1 MCLIVFAYK
10 LHPKH
15 PFILLANRDEFYN
28 RPTESVHYWAD
39 APDIYAGKDL
49 VGGGTWLGITRGGR
63 FAAVTN
69 YREVG
74 AERGTFSRG
83 NLVSDFLKSSASV
96 DDYLEN
102 VKSDSTKFSG
112 FNLLVGTFSKET
124 SELGYFSNREG
135 EIKILDAG
143 IYGLSNHLLDT
154 PWQKVSKAKSDL
166 SEILASN
173 REIQTE
179 QFFTLLQNKTPAP
192 EKDLPNTGVGV
203 EYEKI
208 LSPIFIETHVYGT
221 RCSSVVLFEN
231 TNGLTLNERIFH

>member
-1 MCLIVFAYK
+1 MCLIVFAYQQN
-10 LHPKH
+10 PKY
-15 PFILLANRDEFYN
+15 PLILLANRDEFYN
-28 RPTESVHYWAD
+28 RPTESVHYWTD
-39 APDIYAGKDL
+39 APDIYAGRDL

-83 NLVSDFLKSSASV
+83 NLVSDFLKSGASV

-112 FNLLVGTFSKET
+112 FNLLVGTFSEET
-124 SELGYFSNREG
+124 NKLGYFSNRER
-135 EIKILDAG
+135 EIKIPDAG

-166 SEILASN
+166 SAILTN
-173 REIQTE
+173 NQEIQTE
-179 QFFTLLQNKTPAP
+179 QFFTLLQDKTPA
-192 EKDLPNTGVGV
+192 
-203 EYEKI
+203 
-208 LSPIFIETHVYGT
+208 
-221 RCSSVVLFEN
+221 RQQ
-231 TNGLTLNERIFH
+231 